1 MLLSPLWLQGIVL
14 TFVVGVA
21 ILAYLALRI
30 DQDHA
35 PVPGRITSETGE
47 TFLEGRRGYRSLA
60 EFQETDAG
68 LFHQGLSLVMS
79 VLAVVFAGAGIIR
92 WWSRPSEEF
101 FPVALLLR
109 VIFVWMDVGSFRPR
123 READPAWVGWQE
135 DARLTGPGPAA
146 DRTGLAPLSGDERWR

>member
-35 PVPGRITSETGE
+35 PVPVGITSETGE
-47 TFLEGRRGYRSLA
+47 TFLEGRCVDRLLA
-60 EFQETDAG
+60 EFQETEAG
-68 LFHQGLSLVMS
+68 LFHQWPSLVMS
-79 VLAVVFAGAGIIR
+79 VLAVFARG
-92 WWSRPSEEF
+92 WDHPLVVPPSEECF
-101 FPVALLLR
+101 LVALLLS
-109 VIFVWMDVGSFRPR
+109 VIFVRLDIRSFRPR

-135 DARLTGPGPAA
+135 DARLAGPGPAA
-146 DRTGLAPLSGDERWR
+146 DGTWPAPLSGDERWR